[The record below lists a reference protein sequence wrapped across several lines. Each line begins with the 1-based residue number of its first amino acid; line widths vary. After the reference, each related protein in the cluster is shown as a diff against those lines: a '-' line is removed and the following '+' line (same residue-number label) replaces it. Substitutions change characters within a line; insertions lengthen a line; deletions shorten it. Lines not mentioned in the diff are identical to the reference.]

1 MRITNTMLV
10 NNMVNYMSNNLTR
23 MDKYQTQL
31 ATGKKIQV
39 PSDDPIIAT
48 RALRFRTDV
57 SEIDQ
62 YQKNLKDAQSWMDI
76 TENTIGSMGDILQR
90 ARELAVQGANGPYT
104 PEDMNTMKQEV
115 DQLTTQAIHLAN
127 TTYSG
132 RYIFSGFKTDQQL
145 VGADPSLATY
155 GQFLIGVSNS
165 DEQINFQIGI
175 ADSINVNVCGG
186 DLFDNGA
193 NASIASTGSMID
205 VLKQLSADLGNGNNT
220 SVRNDIGGFDTQMD
234 NLLKVRADIG
244 ARQNRLE
251 LTSDRLSNDN
261 LNFTKLMA
269 DNEDVDTAET
279 IMNLKNEENVYRAS
293 LSGGARIIQPT
304 LVDFLR

>member
-39 PSDDPIIAT
+39 PSDDPIVAI
-48 RALRFRTDV
+48 RALKFRTDV
-57 SEIDQ
+57 SEVNQ
-62 YQKNLKDAQSWMDI
+62 HQKNLKDAQSWMDI
-76 TENTIGSMGDILQR
+76 SENTIGSIGDILQR
-90 ARELAVQGANGPYT
+90 ARELAVQGANGTYT
-104 PEDMNTMKQEV
+104 PADMNKMKMEV
-115 DQLTTQAIHLAN
+115 DQLATQTIKLAN
-127 TTYSG
+127 MTYSG
-132 RYIFSGFKTDQQL
+132 RYIFSGFKTDQPL
-145 VGADPSLATY
+145 VDADPSSATY
-155 GQFLIGVSNS
+155 GQFLIVVNNS
-165 DEQINFQIGI
+165 DEQINFQVGI

-193 NASIASTGSMID
+193 NASIGSTGGMID
-205 VLKQLSADLGNGNNT
+205 ILKQLSADLGSGNHAG
-220 SVRNDIGGFDTQMD
+220 VRNDIGGIDTQMY

-261 LNFTKLMA
+261 INFTQLMA